1 MFSNFM
7 VSFIS
12 FFINFISNNLLI
24 IEIISFSIS
33 TILLAL
39 IIYFASQ
46 TEFFIDPVEHFF
58 DTLGAINMSKR
69 RTLKAWKQIQ
79 KRLGSNKMND
89 LKLAVLETDKV
100 LDEVLRMAGF
110 PGKNLDERLE
120 LITPAQI
127 ENIEEIKQA
136 HKFKNRIATEPDLL
150 ITQNEAQIS
159 VDIYK
164 KVFQDLNLID

>member
-1 MFSNFM
+1 MLAD
-7 VSFIS
+7 FINS
-12 FFINFISNNLLI
+12 FINFVSSNLLI
-24 IEIISFSIS
+24 IQIISFLIS
-33 TILLAL
+33 TILLGL
-39 IIYFASQ
+39 SIYFISQ
-46 TEFFIDPVEHFF
+46 TEFFSDPVEHFF
-58 DTLGAINMSKR
+58 DTLGAVNMSKR

-79 KRLGSNKMND
+79 KRLRSNKMND

-110 PGKNLDERLE
+110 PGKNLDECLE

-136 HKFKNRIATEPDLL
+136 HKFKNRIAIEPDFS

-164 KVFQDLNLID
+164 KVFQDLNLIE